1 MFWRIRFPPTTK
13 GVGIQRICFMKKI
26 IMKDMQIRVR
36 KESDKS
42 RGWIRISDLLDTIV
56 ESIIEVKNGKK

>member
-1 MFWRIRFPPTTK
+1 
-13 GVGIQRICFMKKI
+13 MKKI
-26 IMKDMQIRVR
+26 IIKDMQIRVR

-56 ESIIEVKNGKK
+56 ESIIEVKMEKSDIIILNY